1 MKAEVAIERKRAR
14 IEVIQRKVIDRLVII
29 ETPFL
34 SRRDVKFGS

>member
-29 ETPFL
+29 EAPFL
-34 SRRDVKFGS
+34 SHRDVGS